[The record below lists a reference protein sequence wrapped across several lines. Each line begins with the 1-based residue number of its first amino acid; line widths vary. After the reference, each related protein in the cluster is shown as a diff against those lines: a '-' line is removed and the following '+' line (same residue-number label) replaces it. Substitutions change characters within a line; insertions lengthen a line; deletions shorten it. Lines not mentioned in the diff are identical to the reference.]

1 MVRQNLQFLLVF
13 GATMKYTRLVTDSD
27 NDDNDDND
35 YNDDNDDHK
44 VGHCPHPVV
53 YGPWYWWTRYPPEI
67 SKFWNLTNL
76 LHPEAWMWTFL
87 SFILITVTLKL
98 ASVLGTK
105 MGLNIG
111 SDEVALIPFRL
122 FFN

>member
-27 NDDNDDND
+27 NDDIDI
-35 YNDDNDDHK
+35 NDDHK
-44 VGHCPHPVV
+44 VGHCPPPIEYV
-53 YGPWYWWTRYPPEI
+53 PWYWWTRYPPEI

>member
-1 MVRQNLQFLLVF
+1 MQSQVF
-13 GATMKYTRLVTDSD
+13 TVGMEYTRLFTDSE
-27 NDDNDDND
+27 NDD
-35 YNDDNDDHK
+35 NDDNDDHK
-44 VGHCPHPVV
+44 VGHCPPPVD

-111 SDEVALIPFRL
+111 SEEVALIPFRWYYL
-122 FFN
+122 IEII